1 MLWWSQRRSDSGC
14 TLTGRAIRICW
25 LDVGSK
31 ERRAENAFKI
41 LTGAIGRLALPS
53 SEIRKTVDGAG
64 LGGKIWYS
72 YLKILSLD
80 V

>member
-1 MLWWSQRRSDSGC
+1 M
-14 TLTGRAIRICW
+14 
-25 LDVGSK
+25 DVGSK

-64 LGGKIWYS
+64 LGVKIWYS